1 MEADSAQIKL
11 AELLAGYS
19 LEMTGK
25 DVGELAA
32 ARELIDVGT
41 RVNITFLSGEDRGL
55 RLAAAAAV
63 KAYGFTP
70 VPHISARR
78 LASRAALEEFLR
90 ELGRV
95 GAVDNV
101 FVAGGD
107 PDEPQGPFGDSLSVI
122 ESGLLETHGVQRV
135 SIAGYPEGHPG
146 IPDHVLWPSLT
157 SKLAGLRGR
166 GLAAEIVTQFGFDA
180 DPVLDWIAAV
190 RERGI
195 DIPIRV
201 GVPGPA
207 GVRRLLRYAARFGVG
222 TSATLA
228 RRYGAD
234 LLATAGPDAFLRAL
248 ATDHH
253 PDQHGRI
260 GLHFYTFGG
269 LRATTQ
275 WISDFRTGQQPATS

>member
-1 MEADSAQIKL
+1 MGADSAKFKP

-32 ARELIDVGT
+32 ARGLIDVGT
-41 RVNITFLSGEDRGL
+41 RVNITFLGGEDRGL

-78 LASRAALEEFLR
+78 LASHVALEEFLR
-90 ELGRV
+90 ELERV

-107 PDEPQGPFGDSLSVI
+107 PDVPLGPFGDSLSVI
-122 ESGLLETHGVQRV
+122 ESGLLETYGVRRV
-135 SIAGYPEGHPG
+135 SITGYPEGHPG
-146 IPDHVLWPSLT
+146 IPDHVLWPALAA
-157 SKLAGLRGR
+157 KLAALRNR

-222 TSATLA
+222 TGATLA
-228 RRYGAD
+228 RWYGAD
-234 LLATAGPDAFLRAL
+234 LLATAGPDPFLRAL
-248 ATDHH
+248 ATDYHLH
-253 PDQHGRI
+253 QHGRVH
-260 GLHFYTFGG
+260 LHFYTFGG
-269 LRATTQ
+269 LRATTR
-275 WISDFRTGQQPATS
+275 WISDFRTGQQPAPS